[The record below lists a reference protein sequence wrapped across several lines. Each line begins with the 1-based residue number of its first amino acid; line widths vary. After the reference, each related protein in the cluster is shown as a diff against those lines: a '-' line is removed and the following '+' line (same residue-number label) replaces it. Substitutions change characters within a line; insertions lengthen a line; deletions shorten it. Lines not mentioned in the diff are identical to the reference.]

1 MKERTS
7 SLPDLCDILIVIVY
21 RSYLDPYS
29 KKMKQCKIK
38 SETWTVIK
46 TCDAIMELWN
56 KIDHIMKIVTGRWVH
71 GSSLHYFLYWHRCLK
86 IYFANLKI
94 SYFKINFLKNHFGV
108 ISSGPDNR
116 MPLCCASEET
126 WTCHVCFVC
135 SCWMV
140 RLIDFLKLLVPG
152 GGGHVLFDFES

>member
-56 KIDHIMKIVTGRWVH
+56 KIDHIMKIVTEDGCMAVH
-71 GSSLHYFLYWHRCLK
+71 YTIFC
-86 IYFANLKI
+86 
-94 SYFKINFLKNHFGV
+94 
-108 ISSGPDNR
+108 
-116 MPLCCASEET
+116 
-126 WTCHVCFVC
+126 
-135 SCWMV
+135 
-140 RLIDFLKLLVPG
+140 IDIDVWKSILQT
-152 GGGHVLFDFES
+152 

>member
-1 MKERTS
+1 MKERIS
-7 SLPDLCDILIVIVY
+7 GLPDLWDVLIVIVY

-46 TCDAIMELWN
+46 TFDDIMELWN

-71 GSSLHYFLYWHRCLK
+71 GSSLYCFLYCHKCLK

-94 SYFKINFLKNHFGV
+94 NYWKTKKKAA
-108 ISSGPDNR
+108 SSLAVDLAKGKCWGR
-116 MPLCCASEET
+116 SWLLWACILHET
-126 WTCHVCFVC
+126 QMSRRETKSAGNGC
-135 SCWMV
+135 
-140 RLIDFLKLLVPG
+140 IDSIP
-152 GGGHVLFDFES
+152 S